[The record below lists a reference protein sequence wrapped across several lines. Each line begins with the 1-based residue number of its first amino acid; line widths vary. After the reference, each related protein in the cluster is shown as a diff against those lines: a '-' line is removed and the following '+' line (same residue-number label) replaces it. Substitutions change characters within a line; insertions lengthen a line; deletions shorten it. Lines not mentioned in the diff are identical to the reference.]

1 MKKGFTIVELLM
13 VVGIMAIL
21 LGIVTTAASES
32 IKAAR
37 QRKADAVCT
46 VVQAAF
52 AAFYAQNDRWPGGVG
67 SRIESGSLGTRSNQE
82 GPGYSNDPE
91 KFVLTR
97 SEIDECIRE
106 MVLETKKGNPV
117 MDVSGLYVSRHEGR
131 YGEDCFGIDFM
142 QAATIKGMSEAKS
155 RLSRATGG
163 TRLTVNNMHF
173 GYPDPSTGRFRHFKV
188 VYSIPTDSF
197 SVSQM
202 DSDERRARA
211 NDQ

>member
-13 VVGIMAIL
+13 VVGIIAIL

-37 QRKADAVCT
+37 KRKADAICAI
-46 VVQAAF
+46 VQAGF
-52 AAFYAQNDRWPGGVG
+52 AAFYAQNDRWPGGIG
-67 SRIESGSLGTRSNQE
+67 TKIENGSLGTRSNQE
-82 GPGYSNDPE
+82 GPNYSNDPD

-97 SEIDECIRE
+97 SEIDDCIRE

-131 YGEDCFGIDFM
+131 YREDCYGIDFM

-173 GYPDPSTGRFRHFKV
+173 GYPDSDTGRFRHFKI

-197 SVSQM
+197 TVSKM

>member
-1 MKKGFTIVELLM
+1 M
-13 VVGIMAIL
+13 VVGIIAIL

-37 QRKADAVCT
+37 SRKADAVCAM
-46 VVQAAF
+46 VQAGF
-52 AAFYAQNDRWPGGVG
+52 AAFYAQKDRWPGTVG
-67 SRIESGSLGTRSNQE
+67 KSIENGNLGTRSNQE
-82 GPGYSNDPE
+82 GPGYTSDPD

-97 SEIDECIRE
+97 TEIDDCIRE
-106 MVLETKKGNPV
+106 MVLETKNGNPV
-117 MDVSGLYVSRHEGR
+117 MDVSGLYVSKHEGR
-131 YGEDCFGIDFM
+131 YGEDCYGIDFM

-163 TRLTVNNMHF
+163 TRLTVSSMHF

-188 VYSIPTDSF
+188 VYSIPTDAF
-197 SVSQM
+197 SVSKM

-211 NDQ
+211 NDK